1 MGSYEGYALSRP
13 DFTPLTP
20 PMSKNSLRFRPIPPP
35 REHGCGMGIDPVKP
49 KGDITMADDMKPS
62 DKTWAGDRDH
72 ATDEDH
78 RSERRA
84 NLEDKGERQTRLE
97 ESAGLGVEGAVSN
110 GSTAGGRLARDIGS
124 QDELKRA
131 TERPGGATRVTK
143 ADEAES

>member
-1 MGSYEGYALSRP
+1 MTDA
-13 DFTPLTP
+13 
-20 PMSKNSLRFRPIPPP
+20 
-35 REHGCGMGIDPVKP
+35 V
-49 KGDITMADDMKPS
+49 KPS

-72 ATDEDH
+72 ATDADT

-97 ESAGLGVEGAVSN
+97 ESAGLGVEGAVSQ
-110 GSTAGGRLARDIGS
+110 GGASGGNLARDIGK

-143 ADEAES
+143 ADEKNG